1 VRRSIGRVKANH
13 ADTALKGNATHA
25 NDKESA
31 AFLAALFGSTDAK
44 KSSHFF
50 QRYSL
55 QIDGLRFTR
64 NHAITKGVNPA

>member
-1 VRRSIGRVKANH
+1 VKANH

-44 KSSHFF
+44 NPAIFSNDI
-50 QRYSL
+50 RYKL
-55 QIDGLRFTR
+55 TAYGLR
-64 NHAITKGVNPA
+64 AITP